1 MYNILVNIL
10 FTFGSTLTIYFFLN
24 KIDWAVLNK
33 IYTFLYVDR
42 LFLENLLIEDILLE
56 NLLIEEEEKVLTEA
70 NTVVQKIVKYEDK
83 YTEKFKIFR
92 NEYTFTENEL
102 ELEKKEFENI
112 KLLYEE
118 KRRDDIE
125 TITTQLQKIT
135 VIFRLNDG
143 LTEEE
148 LMKHVLENGISKML
162 EYFELEKEDYD
173 QYEELFIDL
182 MREKVKLEDE
192 LKNIEN
198 NIMCETEMKTKARE
212 SIINNK
218 LDGFINNYI
227 MEFTPLGNVYMRY
240 NNYKKSFEYFSNNTI
255 PYRFLESVSKKYVM
269 TFWCKPLFVNI
280 EEELKIAEE
289 KYNDERKKNE
299 DQVIKDQV
307 IKDQAIKDHAIKD
320 NIPKNVVAQF
330 KNYNKNQMNQSN
342 LKPQAKNRVQSN
354 FTLPSHIKS
363 NLPNVNTVSDKQ
375 LLKERA
381 NRYTWEGRLSDFCPL
396 KKIDKKVVNKN
407 LAVSFADFKRI
418 QKESQNKK

>member
-24 KIDWAVLNK
+24 KIDWEVLNK

-70 NTVVQKIVKYEDK
+70 NAVVQKIVKYEDK

-92 NEYTFTENEL
+92 NEYTFTDFEL
-102 ELEKKEFENI
+102 ELEQKEFENI

-118 KRRDDIE
+118 KRNNDIE
-125 TITTQLQKIT
+125 TITTQLQKIND
-135 VIFRLNDG
+135 IFRLHDG

-162 EYFELEKEDYD
+162 AYFELEKEDYD

-192 LKNIEN
+192 LKNIEDTV
-198 NIMCETEMKTKARE
+198 MTETEMKTKARE

-269 TFWCKPLFVNI
+269 TFWCKPLFVDI

-299 DQVIKDQV
+299 EQVIKDQV
-307 IKDQAIKDHAIKD
+307 IKDQVIKEHAIKD
-320 NIPKNVVAQF
+320 NNPKNVVAQF
-330 KNYNKNQMNQSN
+330 KNYNKNQMNQST